1 MINKAGCK
9 IAEYAGDDHHTWQ
22 KQPEALLAHGVGYW
36 AGPRSLPLWL
46 PAEATGFA
54 TRSNATYRLLGGA
67 LRPLDETIAR
77 TLDDERSRGLDR
89 ARAAG
94 LTRGEEI
101 ELIAALRV

>member
-1 MINKAGCK
+1 MINTA
-9 IAEYAGDDHHTWQ
+9 
-22 KQPEALLAHGVGYW
+22 
-36 AGPRSLPLWL
+36 
-46 PAEATGFA
+46 
-54 TRSNATYRLLGGA
+54 YRLLGGA